1 MFDYIE
7 NVKRSFLISWSRK
20 SKAKVHR
27 NRNQTTQWLSIADS
41 SMSTSKQT
49 VLQCSKHILFMIC
62 VSVFGCVLVRV
73 SSGIV
78 GVASSTLVPY
88 QFALARSPRCNYEGK
103 TESALCVIIC
113 RSLLQ
118 KWTSLPKGRRENK
131 MHLCRPT
138 VPYLIFIHQF
148 ITRMCMAILLGNTSE
163 ALPAPVTE
171 EPNKTMLRWKK
182 EECLRIMVGG
192 SEPIGGHSKCMRPST
207 EKARSCLAE
216 VRIRRSQRRPST

>member
-1 MFDYIE
+1 
-7 NVKRSFLISWSRK
+7 
-20 SKAKVHR
+20 
-27 NRNQTTQWLSIADS
+27 
-41 SMSTSKQT
+41 MSTSKQT

-88 QFALARSPRCNYEGK
+88 QFALARSPRCNYTRVK
-103 TESALCVIIC
+103 QKVLCAHSIIC

-148 ITRMCMAILLGNTSE
+148 ITRMCMATLLGNTSE

-171 EPNKTMLRWKK
+171 EPNKTMLR
-182 EECLRIMVGG
+182 
-192 SEPIGGHSKCMRPST
+192 
-207 EKARSCLAE
+207 
-216 VRIRRSQRRPST
+216 